1 MRVNGSN
8 HVTIGVADLP
18 ASLEFSQGALGMAVA
33 HRGDHEA
40 SLEWGAAWVCPIE
53 RGPTASP
60 PQPSGPGL
68 AHVAFSIA
76 DGDFDRAVEL
86 LRSAGERIVRG
97 PERLG
102 QGRRVTARDPDG
114 MRIELHTVN
123 LADPLAAWS

>member
-1 MRVNGSN
+1 M
-8 HVTIGVADLP
+8 
-18 ASLEFSQGALGMAVA
+18 
-33 HRGDHEA
+33 
-40 SLEWGAAWVCPIE
+40 
-53 RGPTASP
+53 
-60 PQPSGPGL
+60 
-68 AHVAFSIA
+68 AFSFG
-76 DGDFDRAVEL
+76 DGDLDRAVEL